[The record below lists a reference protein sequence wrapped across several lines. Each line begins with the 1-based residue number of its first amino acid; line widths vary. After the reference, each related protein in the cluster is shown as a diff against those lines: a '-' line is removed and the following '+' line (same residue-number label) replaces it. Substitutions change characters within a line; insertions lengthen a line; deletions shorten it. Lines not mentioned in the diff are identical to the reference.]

1 VTSFFFRPLQ
11 KFLFF
16 FSGRNSFSHFG
27 RISSKKKDR
36 LFFLLFLE
44 EEEGRFFV
52 DRFKLF
58 PPPLLNGCHLFSPP
72 TSTKIAASFYVI
84 ARLIEK

>member
-11 KFLFF
+11 KICIFFRVEILFPILVEF
-16 FSGRNSFSHFG
+16 QV
-27 RISSKKKDR
+27 KKKDR
-36 LFFLLFLE
+36 LFFFLFL

-58 PPPLLNGCHLFSPP
+58 PPTPSERLPLVFPP
-72 TSTKIAASFYVI
+72 QQVRK
-84 ARLIEK
+84 